1 MKIFSFLSRKLH
13 DATRSNSAE
22 NWQRPKSK
30 QSRRVIK
37 INNSKQAKMFS
48 QDAPPGPCVDA
59 IWRVQRRSIKS
70 SEKKSPVTSSSPPEE
85 LWNTDGGCTNKH
97 GRNESCWPSG
107 HPQCFHLHALAYHT
121 APVGSTFQLVAINE
135 MNFNE
140 QQHQVPPAGLG
151 GS

>member
-1 MKIFSFLSRKLH
+1 MNAMNMQMRRNIQNRPIKIGPHSMKIFSFLSRKLH

-70 SEKKSPVTSSSPPEE
+70 SEKKNPVTSSSPPE
-85 LWNTDGGCTNKH
+85 LWNTHGGCTNKH

-107 HPQCFHLHALAYHT
+107 HPQCFLHLTRLQLAQH
-121 APVGSTFQLVAINE
+121 
-135 MNFNE
+135 FN
-140 QQHQVPPAGLG
+140 
-151 GS
+151 